1 MNDMTD
7 QKFLDSETLAS
18 EASALRSVAQFKD
31 WTRTRLRRVFP
42 HGALGCGYG
51 RLHAGGV
58 AIDGIIAV
66 DYPLAHLRNICNAAG
81 GIDTPILRRWLMTRE
96 PQLFDASAPEPDT
109 PPDWLANFRAADMRN
124 AAAHAVY
131 DTQRCMGTY
140 HSFHRIPG
148 RLGASH
154 ALQLK
159 ELAPI
164 LHETMCRLVGPLSPQ
179 LQDTSPLA
187 RLSPREQEVLAWVG
201 QGKLNNEIA
210 QLLFISE
217 ITVKHHLTNIFQK
230 LGVSNRVQLV
240 RIALEEEARMKNSY
254 GLRVL

>member
-1 MNDMTD
+1 MTN
-7 QKFLDSETLAS
+7 QTCLDVNALAL
-18 EASALRSVAQFKD
+18 EASALKSVAQFKD

-42 HGALGCGYG
+42 HGALGCGFG

-58 AIDGIIAV
+58 AIDGIIAI
-66 DYPLAHLRNICNAAG
+66 DYPLVHLRNICNAAG
-81 GIDTPILRRWLMTRE
+81 GIDTPILRRWLLTRE
-96 PQLFDASAPEPDT
+96 PQLFDASAPDPGI
-109 PPDWLANFRAADMRN
+109 PADWLANFRAADMRN

-131 DTQRCMGTY
+131 DTQRCIGTY

-148 RLGASH
+148 SLGAMH

-179 LQDTSPLA
+179 LQDTSRLA
-187 RLSPREQEVLAWVG
+187 SLSPREREVLAWVG

-230 LGVSNRVQLV
+230 LGLSNRVQLV
-240 RIALEEEARMKNSY
+240 RIVLEEEARIRNTY